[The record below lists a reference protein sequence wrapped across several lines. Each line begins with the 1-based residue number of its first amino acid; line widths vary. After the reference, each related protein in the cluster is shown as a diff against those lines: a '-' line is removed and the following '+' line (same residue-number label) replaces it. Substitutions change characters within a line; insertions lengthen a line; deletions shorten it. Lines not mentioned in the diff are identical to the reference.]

1 MAELKTR
8 PTDASVEAFLDAVE
22 DDARRADCLAV
33 AKIMKRVTKAKPKM
47 WGPSIVGFGSQ
58 RLRYASGRELDWPR
72 AAFSPRKKDL
82 TLYIT
87 PEFPRRAALMKK
99 LGLHKCGKSCLY
111 IRSLADVD
119 LAVLEDLI
127 RASAVAEWMPRTA
140 KVTTARPSSA
150 RKRTT

>member
-8 PTDASVEAFLDAVE
+8 PTEASVEEFLDAVE
-22 DDARRADCLAV
+22 DDARRKDCRTV

-58 RLRYASGRELDWPR
+58 PIRYASGRELDWPR

-82 TLYIT
+82 TLYIW
-87 PEFPRRAALMKK
+87 PEFPGRAALMKK
-99 LGLHKCGKSCLY
+99 LGTHSCGKSCLY

-119 LAVLEDLI
+119 LGVLEELI
-127 RASAVAEWMPRTA
+127 RASARAP
-140 KVTTARPSSA
+140 K
-150 RKRTT
+150 